1 MISPLLRR
9 QLKKIAPV
17 VFVHRLVLGFPS
29 YLDFM
34 LRARRLPL
42 GQRLRLVR
50 RVNRISRRLICAHDE
65 TEAMAMIQSILDVP
79 AVVEGVIVEAGCFKG
94 GSSAKLSLAAQLTG
108 RRLVVFDSFEGI
120 PDNDETHGP
129 TGHQGPIAF
138 EMGTYAGRLD
148 EVQGNISREGEIG
161 SCEFV
166 KGWFNDTLPDF
177 HRPIAM
183 IFLDVDLASSTRT
196 CLKYLYPLLQPGCVL
211 YTHDDGLA
219 RVREV
224 FADEKFWKGELGVP
238 VPVIEARLSKTMA
251 RIRKPASA

>member
-1 MISPLLRR
+1 MIPTSLRR
-9 QLKKIAPV
+9 YLKRFAPV

-29 YLDFM
+29 YLAFV
-34 LRARRLPL
+34 LWARGLSL

-65 TEAMAMIQSILDVP
+65 VEAMTMVQSILEVP
-79 AVVEGVIVEAGCFKG
+79 PAVEGVIAEAGCFKG

-138 EMGTYAGRLD
+138 EKGTFAGRLD
-148 EVQGNISREGEIG
+148 EVQANISREGEIA
-161 SCEFV
+161 SCEFI
-166 KGWFNDTLPDF
+166 KGWFTDTMPHF
-177 HRPIAM
+177 HQPIAM
-183 IFLDVDLASSTRT
+183 IFLDVDLAASTRT
-196 CLKYLYPLLQPGCVL
+196 CLKYLYPLLQPGCLL
-211 YTHDDGLA
+211 YTHDDGLM

-224 FADEKFWKGELGVP
+224 FADEQFWKVELGVP
-238 VPVIEARLSKTMA
+238 VPAIDARLSATMV
-251 RIRKPASA
+251 RIRKAAPV